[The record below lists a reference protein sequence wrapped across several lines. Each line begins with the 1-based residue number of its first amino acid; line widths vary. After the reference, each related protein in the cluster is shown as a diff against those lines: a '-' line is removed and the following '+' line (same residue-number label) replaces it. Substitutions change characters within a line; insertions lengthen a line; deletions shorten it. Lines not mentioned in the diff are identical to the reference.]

1 MASNRIIL
9 ASSSPRRK
17 QILEWADVPFEIRT
31 KEIDESF
38 DPALDLQ
45 AAIADVARRKAE
57 AILEGVA
64 GDTIVLA
71 ADTVVVLDNQV
82 IGKPKSREDAIDI
95 LTRLQNRTH
104 QVITGVALLKG
115 AQEVLFS
122 DVTEVTFHPLT
133 LQQIVYYIDQYQP
146 FDKAGSYAIQEWIGV
161 VGIKNING
169 DFYNVM
175 GLPVSR
181 ILQEMR
187 KLQYKFAED
196 E

>member
-1 MASNRIIL
+1 MADNRIVL

-17 QILEWADVPFEIRT
+17 QILEWADIPFEIRT
-31 KEIDESF
+31 KEIDERF
-38 DPALDLQ
+38 NPELDLRS
-45 AAIADVARRKAE
+45 AVADVARRKAQ
-57 AILEGVA
+57 AILEGVTS
-64 GDTIVLA
+64 DTIVLA

-95 LTRLQNRTH
+95 LTRLQDRTH
-104 QVITGVALLKG
+104 QVITGVALVKG
-115 AQEVLFS
+115 TQELLFS
-122 DVTEVTFHPLT
+122 DITEVTFHPLT
-133 LQQIVYYIDQYQP
+133 PRQIVYYVDQYQP

-181 ILQEMR
+181 ILQEIR
-187 KLQYKFAED
+187 KLRYRFVAD